1 VKEKKGTRHD
11 PYKVVPIPPK
21 SVVRLPASKQA
32 RKQWPAK
39 IGRLYRIGYYGGRGG
54 LDCMWLVDENGQY
67 CETIDHDFLFRW
79 YDILVISEER
89 NVYGKDK
96 PELPPIRRADA
107 IRE

>member
-1 VKEKKGTRHD
+1 
-11 PYKVVPIPPK
+11 
-21 SVVRLPASKQA
+21 
-32 RKQWPAK
+32 
-39 IGRLYRIGYYGGRGG
+39 
-54 LDCMWLVDENGQY
+54 MWLVDENGQY